1 VGSSPSLRHEMFLD
15 ALKAFGHVYE
25 SINDLLCLSTSQNGL
40 SHVQRRRSI
49 VKELEESVKFLDV
62 CSTLRDNLDMIKAK
76 LLDLEIATR
85 QDDSEAI
92 KSKAR
97 DYILI
102 IMTANKDASQI
113 CKNNESAN
121 GDLLAIISL
130 LSVIREITISLLQFI
145 FSYLSR
151 QLDMQKTSNWSLFS
165 RLLEKRTI
173 ASKEGTNHTELELAQ
188 YRFNEF
194 ILIF

>member
-1 VGSSPSLRHEMFLD
+1 MFLD

-25 SINDLLCLSTSQNGL
+25 SINDLLCLSTSQNSL
-40 SHVQRRRSI
+40 SHVQRRRWI
-49 VKELEESVKFLDV
+49 DKELEESVKLLDI
-62 CSTLRDNLDMIKAK
+62 CSTSRDNLDMIKAK
-76 LLDLEIATR
+76 LLDFEIATR

-102 IMTANKDASQI
+102 IMTANKDARQI

-121 GDLLAIISL
+121 GDSLAIISL
-130 LSVIREITISLLQFI
+130 LSEIREITISLLQFI

-151 QLDMQKTSNWSLFS
+151 QLDMQKTRNWSLFS

-173 ASKEGTNHTELELAQ
+173 A
-188 YRFNEF
+188 
-194 ILIF
+194 